1 MDKKT
6 QIKKRFVQFLMENG
20 IFNLYRFNTMK
31 WHGKKIKTMPE
42 RLFYFFPWSTAE
54 MFGYFNSFESYEF
67 WEKYHKE
74 WLKILKE
81 EFGYGK

>member
-6 QIKKRFVQFLMENG
+6 QIKKRFVQFLKDNG

-31 WHGKKIKTMPE
+31 WHGKKIKTMPG

-54 MFGYFNSFESYEF
+54 MFGYFNSIESYDF
-67 WEKYHKE
+67 WEKQHEKWIE
-74 WLKILKE
+74 ILKE
-81 EFGYGK
+81 EFDYAR

>member
-6 QIKKRFVQFLMENG
+6 QIKKRFVIFLKDNG

-42 RLFYFFPWSTAE
+42 RLFYFFPWSMAE

-67 WEKYHKE
+67 WKKQHNK
-74 WLKILKE
+74 WIKILKE
-81 EFGYGK
+81 ELSYGK

>member
-6 QIKKRFVQFLMENG
+6 QIKKRFVIFLKDNG

-81 EFGYGK
+81 ELGYGK

>member
-6 QIKKRFVQFLMENG
+6 QIKKRFVQFLKDNG